1 MLAAF
6 QQCHQLLP
14 LLLPAHERGCAEQR
28 RHFVFGVNLS
38 HGVSV
43 AEGQPLLHLRQ
54 HKVAMVR
61 SIGAVGPE
69 DVGLVVDPCPLVLPV
84 IRDACGKG
92 LHGLFVAHLLGHAE
106 KDGHLGPLCLPCCRL
121 RGGLPLAVLLPGI
134 GGGKV
139 MLGRPLL
146 LDKRIMP
153 VQTVFLKTQ
162 VGAHAL
168 QPAAHR
174 RILTQGR
181 FAFRQKLHAQSVEVG
196 GVGRFFGGEHG
207 QFAQG
212 IKERGCAQT
221 VGVFEQAQLGFEQ
234 ILVQQAERVG
244 GGVGS
249 KEVALPQVVH
259 ILQGLLDVPPVLVD
273 VVGHVLVSQS
283 LIQREQPAV
292 AGLTCLYESIVIQKG
307 VHQHHQHIAIGGL
320 ALPKVV
326 GYA

>member
-1 MLAAF
+1 M
-6 QQCHQLLP
+6 
-14 LLLPAHERGCAEQR
+14 
-28 RHFVFGVNLS
+28 
-38 HGVSV
+38 
-43 AEGQPLLHLRQ
+43 
-54 HKVAMVR
+54 
-61 SIGAVGPE
+61 
-69 DVGLVVDPCPLVLPV
+69 
-84 IRDACGKG
+84 
-92 LHGLFVAHLLGHAE
+92 GHAV
-106 KDGHLGPLCLPCCRL
+106 DTGHLGALRLLTCRQPCGL
-121 RGGLPLAVLLPGI
+121 GLPVCMPGL

-153 VQTVFLKTQ
+153 VQAVFLKTQ
-162 VGAHAL
+162 VGVYAL
-168 QPAAHR
+168 HPATHR

-221 VGVFEQAQLGFEQ
+221 VGVFEQAQLGLEQ
-234 ILVQQAERVG
+234 ILLQQAERVG

-273 VVGHVLVSQS
+273 VVGHVLFSQS

-307 VHQHHQHIAIGGL
+307 VHQHLQHMGVGGFV
-320 ALPKVV
+320 LPYLV